1 MTRKFWNWLEE
12 DGERELRLE
21 GIIAEESWFDDEI
34 TPKLFRDEL
43 NAGTGNVTVWINSY
57 GGDVFAASQIY
68 TMLME
73 YSGAVTVKIDGI
85 AASAASVI
93 AMAGGSVEMSPVSIL
108 MIHDPS
114 TVAVGNSDEMRA
126 AIKMLDEIKESIVNA
141 YELKTGLPRE
151 KIGKMMSAETW
162 MNAQKAVELGFADK
176 ILYTGEAADTGD
188 GLIYSRMAVTNA
200 LVEKIRRRKIDSR
213 VDAIQLHKRLEL
225 LKK

>member
-1 MTRKFWNWLEE
+1 MTRKFWNWL
-12 DGERELRLE
+12 DDGGERELRLE

-34 TPKLFRDEL
+34 TPKLFREEL

-57 GGDVFAASQIY
+57 GGDVFAAAQIY
-68 TMLME
+68 TMLMN
-73 YSGAVTVKIDGI
+73 YTGAVTVKIDGI

-93 AMAGGSVEMSPVSIL
+93 AMAGGLVEMSPTSIL

-151 KIGKMMSAETW
+151 KIAKMMSAETW
-162 MNAQKAVELGFADK
+162 MNANKAVELGFADK
-176 ILYTGEAADTGD
+176 ILYTGEAADTGG
-188 GLIYSRMAVTNA
+188 GLIYSRMAVTNS
-200 LVEKIRRRKIDSR
+200 LIDKIRRRNVDNR
-213 VDAIQLHKRLEL
+213 VDAVQLQKRLEL

>member
-1 MTRKFWNWLEE
+1 MTRKFWNWL
-12 DGERELRLE
+12 DDGGERELRLE

-34 TPKLFRDEL
+34 TPKLFREEL

-57 GGDVFAASQIY
+57 GGDVFAAAQIY
-68 TMLME
+68 TMLMN
-73 YSGAVTVKIDGI
+73 YTGAVTVKIDGI

-93 AMAGGSVEMSPVSIL
+93 AMAGGSVEMSPTSIL

-151 KIGKMMSAETW
+151 KIAKMMSAETW
-162 MNAQKAVELGFADK
+162 MNARKAVELGFADK
-176 ILYTGEAADTGD
+176 ILYVGEATDTGS
-188 GLIYSRMAVTNA
+188 GLIYSRMAVTNS
-200 LVEKIRRRKIDSR
+200 LIDKIRRRSFDNR
-213 VDAIQLHKRLEL
+213 VDAALFYKRHKLLER
-225 LKK
+225 